1 MVRFCKKYISLVGML
16 ALLFVLAACSV
27 PGIAGTSPSP
37 AQTLQNSAQA
47 MSKLSAVHIDLQA
60 GLSLQSSTSNGG
72 MTFNL
77 AGQGDATKAGD
88 ASVQLSLGQS
98 PLLGV
103 ISKGQTVYVQLRK
116 GTWYS
121 VSRSQITDATQ
132 NFFSQSLVTR
142 LEQLMAV
149 AQNAKLTDH
158 GPESLNGTQLDHITA
173 VLDQQTLQQLNTQ
186 LSAMIPAKAQNGQNQ
201 ITQASLDLWI
211 DQSTSYVHQA
221 ILNLTA
227 QVDAQAVQHLTGQST
242 GSTSGTLPATLK
254 AQLNFGKFNQPIN
267 IQAPAN
273 STPLFQ

>member
-1 MVRFCKKYISLVGML
+1 VQFCKKYISLVGML

-27 PGIAGTSPSP
+27 PGLAGASPSP

-47 MSKLSAVHIDLQA
+47 MSKLSATHIDLQA

-121 VSRSQITDATQ
+121 VSKSQITDSTQ

-142 LEQLMAV
+142 LEQIMAIV
-149 AQNAKLTDH
+149 QNAKLTDH
-158 GPESLNGTQLDHITA
+158 GQESLNGTQLDHITA

-186 LSAMIPAKAQNGQNQ
+186 LSAMMPAKAQNGQSQ

-211 DQSTSYVHQA
+211 DQSTSYVHQV

-254 AQLNFGKFNQPIN
+254 AQLNFSKFNQPIN

-273 STPLFQ
+273 STPLIP

>member
-254 AQLNFGKFNQPIN
+254 AQLNFSKFNQPIN